1 MTVRPPTLREKKR
14 YILVRVLPGGTKPDP
29 KDLYYA
35 VFEAV
40 TSLWGDHAG
49 ALVQPAVVAVE
60 DGFAVV
66 RCRRGTE
73 QELATAL
80 PTVISCRGQ
89 HIALRAVATSGTIES
104 LRERI
109 GDHREAV
116 TRKAAG
122 GECMFDQRSWSV
134 VHCDGHK
141 VDVIE
146 KGFKNAARF
155 YLTTEDLEVI

>member
-14 YILVRVLPGGTKPDP
+14 YILVRIMPGGTIPDS

-40 TSLWGDHAG
+40 TSLWGDHAA
-49 ALVQPAVVAVE
+49 ALVQPAVVAAE
-60 DGFAVV
+60 EGFAVV

-73 QELATAL
+73 QELAAAL

-89 HIALRAVATSGTIES
+89 PIALRAVAISGTIES

-109 GDHREAV
+109 RGRRQAV
-116 TRKAAG
+116 SRHAAG
-122 GECMFDQRSWSV
+122 EECMFDQRSWTFV
-134 VHCDGHK
+134 LCDGHK